1 MSFPLTSS
9 PFHYMLRASGQSE
22 VWSDERPE
30 DKFHQYGWRCGTNE
44 DGYGSGTLIGNW
56 VEQWNDITHY
66 RKARPLPSKFSHYFD
81 TTYSSSFN
89 QEKKRPLNTM
99 TRGSRSFPGHQPELD
114 PPHTKTPPNSCYRRD
129 YPAHTHNLHTHPIR
143 EY

>member
-1 MSFPLTSS
+1 MDYLKNTRATLALSPCFSSSLIRHNRMSFPLTSS

-66 RKARPLPSKFSHYFD
+66 RKARPLPSKVRETD
-81 TTYSSSFN
+81 ITT
-89 QEKKRPLNTM
+89 
-99 TRGSRSFPGHQPELD
+99 
-114 PPHTKTPPNSCYRRD
+114 
-129 YPAHTHNLHTHPIR
+129 
-143 EY
+143 